1 MPILRVRGLSKSF
14 GTFEVVRDVSF
25 EVERGQ
31 KVAIIGPSGSGK
43 TTVLRCINFLERP
56 NGGVVEIDGE
66 RFGVRVSGTSERFE
80 SDASLAKRRAD
91 IGFVFQRFNLF
102 SHLTALENV
111 ALAPRLVRLMPR
123 EDAHAIGSRM
133 LARVGLSGKE
143 NNYPDALSGGQQQR
157 VAIARVL
164 AMQPKLI
171 LFDEPTSA
179 LDPELVGEVLAV
191 MRDLANDGMTMLVV
205 THEIRFAAEVADR
218 IIFMDGGQIV
228 ADGPPRQVLY
238 DQPTDRMKQF
248 LRSLSPD
255 SAPSTGVA
263 S

>member
-1 MPILRVRGLSKSF
+1 MTKAIALEGRGIGKVF
-14 GTFEVVRDVSF
+14 GAGALAFRALHPTDLTIYRGEVLV
-25 EVERGQ
+25 
-31 KVAIIGPSGSGK
+31 IMGPSGSGK
-43 TTVLRCINFLERP
+43 TTLLSLLGLVLTPTEGQVL
-56 NGGVVEIDGE
+56 
-66 RFGVRVSGTSERFE
+66 VSGRSVAG
-80 SDASLAKRRAD
+80 ASADELARLRRD
-91 IGFVFQRFNLF
+91 HVGFVFQQFNLLAG
-102 SHLTALENV
+102 LTAMQNASVPLVLRGTRSREGDAVARAALE
-111 ALAPRLVRLMPR
+111 LVGMGDKL
-123 EDAHAIGSRM
+123 HAK
-133 LARVGLSGKE
+133 ARSM
-143 NNYPDALSGGQQQR
+143 SGGQQQR

-191 MRDLANDGMTMLVV
+191 MRDLANEGMTMLVV

-248 LRSLSPD
+248 LRSLSSDNAPTAG
-255 SAPSTGVA
+255 APS
-263 S
+263 